1 MSFTV
6 DDIKTLRDKT
16 GAGMMACK
24 EALTASGG
32 NIEAA
37 VEYLRKKG
45 VATAEKKAGRA
56 TGDGAVEAAIASDK
70 KSGAIIEINCETD
83 FVAKTDQFKSLAA
96 SIARWALQQSEA
108 EVTADRLPETKQ
120 AEVKEAIAKLGE
132 NIRFRR
138 GRKLAVDHGVV
149 ESYIHLGGKM
159 GVLIKIEGDEGPEL
173 GALAKEMAM
182 QVAAASPLYVT
193 RDQVPAEAV
202 EKEKDIYREQ
212 VRGSGK
218 PEKVVENIVAG
229 KMKKYYSEIC
239 LLEQAYIKDP
249 AKTVEAAAKE
259 IYKGKLGRI
268 EFIRYRL
275 GE

>member
-6 DDIKTLRDKT
+6 EDIKALRDKT

-24 EALTASGG
+24 EALASSGG
-32 NIEAA
+32 SIEAA

-56 TGDGAVEAAIASDK
+56 TGDGAVEAAIAPDR
-70 KSGAIIEINCETD
+70 KSGAIIEVNCETD
-83 FVAKTDQFKSLAA
+83 FVAKTDQFKALAA
-96 SIARWALQQSEA
+96 SMAGWALQQA
-108 EVTADRLPETKQ
+108 EGDVSADQLPEDKQ
-120 AEVKEAIAKLGE
+120 SAIKEAIAKLGE
-132 NIRFRR
+132 NIKFRR
-138 GRKLAVDHGVV
+138 GARLSAGQGIV

-159 GVLIKIEGDEGPEL
+159 GVLIKVEGEDGPEL
-173 GALAKEMAM
+173 RVLAKELAM

-193 RDQVPAEAV
+193 KDQVPAEAV

-218 PEKVVENIVAG
+218 PEKIVENIVAG
-229 KMKKYYSEIC
+229 KMKKYYSEVC
-239 LLEQAYIKDP
+239 LMDQAYIKDP
-249 AKTVEAAAKE
+249 AKTVEAAARE
-259 IYKGKLGRI
+259 IYKGVLGRI
-268 EFIRYRL
+268 EFIRFRL

>member
-6 DDIKTLRDKT
+6 EDIKTLRDKT

-32 NIEAA
+32 IEAA

-56 TGDGAVEAAIASDK
+56 TGDGAVESALSADR
-70 KSGAIIEINCETD
+70 KSGAIIEVNCETD
-83 FVAKTDQFKSLAA
+83 FVAKTDQFKALAA
-96 SIARWALQQSEA
+96 SLAKWAAAQADPELA
-108 EVTADRLPETKQ
+108 PDRLPEDKQ
-120 AEVKEAIAKLGE
+120 AEIKEAIAKVGE
-132 NIRFRR
+132 NIKFRR
-138 GRKLAVDHGVV
+138 GARLAADNGIV

-159 GVLIKIEGDEGPEL
+159 GVLITVEGEDGPEL
-173 GALAKEMAM
+173 RTLAREMAM
-182 QVAAASPLYVT
+182 QVAAASPIYVT
-193 RDQVPAEAV
+193 KDQVPAEAV
-202 EKEKDIYREQ
+202 DREKDIYREQ

-229 KMKKYYSEIC
+229 KMKKYYSEVC
-239 LLEQAYIKDP
+239 LMEQAYIKDP

-259 IYKGKLGRI
+259 IYKGGLGQA

>member
-1 MSFTV
+1 MPFTV
-6 DDIKTLRDKT
+6 EDIKTLRDKT

-24 EALTASGG
+24 EALAASGG
-32 NIEAA
+32 SIEAA

-56 TGDGAVEAAIASDK
+56 TGDGAVESAISPDR
-70 KSGAIIEINCETD
+70 KSGAIIELNCETD
-83 FVAKTDQFKSLAA
+83 FVAKTDQFKALAA
-96 SIARWALQQSEA
+96 SLAGWALMEPDG
-108 EVTADRLPETKQ
+108 EIPADRLPENRL
-120 AEVKEAIAKLGE
+120 AEIKEAIAKMGE
-132 NIRFRR
+132 NIKFRR
-138 GRKLAVDHGVV
+138 GSKLTASKGVV

-159 GVLIKIEGDEGPEL
+159 GVLIKVDGEDGPEL
-173 GALAKEMAM
+173 RALAKELAM

-193 RDQVPAEAV
+193 KDQVPAEAL

-229 KMKKYYSEIC
+229 KIKKYYSEVC
-239 LLEQAYIKDP
+239 LMDQAYIKDP
-249 AKTVEAAAKE
+249 AKTVETAAKE
-259 IYKGKLGRI
+259 IYRGPLGQVQFVR
-268 EFIRYRL
+268 FRL

>member
-6 DDIKTLRDKT
+6 EDIKALRDKT

-24 EALTASGG
+24 EALAASGG
-32 NIEAA
+32 SLEAA

-56 TGDGAVEAAIASDK
+56 TGDGAVESAISPDR
-70 KSGAIIEINCETD
+70 KSGAIIEVNCETD
-83 FVAKTDQFKSLAA
+83 FVAKTDQFKALAA
-96 SIARWALQQSEA
+96 SLASWALQQA
-108 EVTADRLPETKQ
+108 EGDIAADKLPEGKQ
-120 AEVKEAIAKLGE
+120 TEIKEAIAKLGE
-132 NIRFRR
+132 NIKFRR
-138 GRKLAVDHGVV
+138 GARLSASQGII

-159 GVLIKIEGDEGPEL
+159 GVLIRVEGDDGMEL
-173 GALAKEMAM
+173 RALAKELAM
-182 QVAAASPLYVT
+182 QVAAASPLYVS

-229 KMKKYYSEIC
+229 KMKKFYSEVC
-239 LLEQAYIKDP
+239 LMDQAYIKDP
-249 AKTVEAAAKE
+249 AKTVEAAARE

-268 EFIRYRL
+268 EFVRYRL

>member
-6 DDIKTLRDKT
+6 EDIKTLRDKT

-24 EALTASGG
+24 EALAASDGK
-32 NIEAA
+32 IEAA
-37 VEYLRKKG
+37 IEYLRKKG

-56 TGDGAVEAAIASDK
+56 TGDGAVEAAIAPDR
-70 KSGAIIEINCETD
+70 KSGAIIEVNCETD
-83 FVAKTDQFKSLAA
+83 FVAKTDQFKALAA
-96 SIARWALQQSEA
+96 SLAGWALRQPGGELQA
-108 EVTADRLPETKQ
+108 EKLPEDRQ
-120 AEVKEAIAKLGE
+120 AEIKEAIAKMGE
-132 NIRFRR
+132 NIKFRR
-138 GRKLAVDHGVV
+138 GARLTAEKGIID
-149 ESYIHLGGKM
+149 SYIHLGGKM
-159 GVLIKIEGDEGPEL
+159 GVLIKIEGEDAPEL
-173 GALAKEMAM
+173 KALAKEMAM

-193 RDQVPAEAV
+193 REQVPADFI

-229 KMKKYYSEIC
+229 KMKKYFSEVC
-239 LLEQAYIKDP
+239 LMEQAYIKDP

-259 IYKGKLGRI
+259 IYKGSLGRV
-268 EFIRYRL
+268 EFIRFRL

>member
-6 DDIKTLRDKT
+6 EDIKALRDKT

-24 EALTASGG
+24 EALASSGG
-32 NIEAA
+32 SVEAA
-37 VEYLRKKG
+37 IEYLRKKG

-56 TGDGAVEAAIASDK
+56 TGDGAVEAALAGDR
-70 KSGAIIEINCETD
+70 KSGAIAEINCETD
-83 FVAKTDQFKSLAA
+83 FVAKTEQFKALAA
-96 SIARWALQQSEA
+96 SLAKWSLGQPDGEVPA
-108 EVTADRLPETKQ
+108 EKLPEDRQ
-120 AEVKEAIAKLGE
+120 AAIKEAIAKLGE
-132 NIRFRR
+132 NIKFRR
-138 GRKLAVDHGVV
+138 ASKLTAGQGTV

-159 GVLIKIEGDEGPEL
+159 GVLIKVEGEDGPEL
-173 GALAKEMAM
+173 RALAKELAM

-218 PEKVVENIVAG
+218 PEKIVENIVAG
-229 KMKKYYSEIC
+229 KMKKYFSEVC
-239 LLEQAYIKDP
+239 LMDQAYIKDP
-249 AKTVEAAAKE
+249 AKTVESAAKE
-259 IYKGKLGRI
+259 IYKGSLGRV